1 VSHHQRITDHPRLRG
16 LEQGGA
22 IVVAALGIGVIGTIL
37 VVILVISAILF
48 FLRRR

>member
-1 VSHHQRITDHPRLRG
+1 
-16 LEQGGA
+16 
-22 IVVAALGIGVIGTIL
+22 VVAALGIGVIGTIL